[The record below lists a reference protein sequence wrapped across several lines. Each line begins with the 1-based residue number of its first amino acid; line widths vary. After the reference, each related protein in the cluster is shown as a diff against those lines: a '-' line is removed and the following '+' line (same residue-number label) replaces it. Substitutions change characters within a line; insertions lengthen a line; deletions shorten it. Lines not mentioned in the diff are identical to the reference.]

1 MENLRELKVNNLN
14 PSIKKSRVRA
24 RRKTRINFQ
33 TLRYN
38 MIYVNIIAI
47 VILFFTLLV
56 GYSEMVHIS
65 SNNLVMQ
72 GQLDVLEV
80 DENSLKNIATPLQ
93 NEKRIEA
100 IAKSRLDMVYPNK
113 ENIVKVDN
121 TKNEKQLA
129 LSDFETKN
137 NSNNK
142 SSSVL
147 SIITNLFR

>member
-14 PSIKKSRVRA
+14 PSIKKSRIRA

-80 DENSLKNIATPLQ
+80 DQNSLKNIATPLQ

-121 TKNEKQLA
+121 IKNERQLA

>member
-14 PSIKKSRVRA
+14 PSIKKSRIRA

-80 DENSLKNIATPLQ
+80 DQNSLKNIATPLQ

-100 IAKSRLDMVYPNK
+100 IAKSRLDMVYPNR

-121 TKNEKQLA
+121 IKNERQLA

>member
-80 DENSLKNIATPLQ
+80 DQNSLKNIATPLQ

-121 TKNEKQLA
+121 IKNERQLA

>member
-72 GQLDVLEV
+72 SQLDVLEV

-121 TKNEKQLA
+121 TKNERQLA